1 MVPGSRWRYRRGG
14 TVRSLCDRLS
24 AGPQGAASA
33 RTAPPRPPL

>member
-1 MVPGSRWRYRRGG
+1 VTGPEEPGGG

-24 AGPQGAASA
+24 AGPAGAAPA